1 MWTHVSYMV
10 KYKFFIVL
18 IDIMFSIVGK
28 KKADFFREEKSLLQ
42 YNTGIKN

>member
-28 KKADFFREEKSLLQ
+28 KKQTFSFTEKVC
-42 YNTGIKN
+42 YNIIQV

>member
-18 IDIMFSIVGK
+18 INIMFSIVGK
-28 KKADFFREEKSLLQ
+28 KKADFFLHGKSLLQ

>member
-28 KKADFFREEKSLLQ
+28 KKQTFSVKKKVC
-42 YNTGIKN
+42 YNIIQV